1 MQTQVSDAGFCDDN
15 GNPSQLFRIAF
26 TCPLK
31 IYYYQETWNLVCTS
45 YAIFY
50 LNRHSCFV
58 QLSPLVPAGIYLI
71 VLENLP
77 TRHLSEKKWVHKKAI
92 QSVANTFF
100 WWTNTNTNI
109 IPKRHIIWILIWILF
124 LTPLVTN
131 MNKKIIWRKK
141 FTNNIR
147 IFKYIWIFENYQKEM
162 KIIWKNY
169 LQIIFKCIR
178 IFEYI
183 LVLENYHMLLLPTS
197 LKILDTI
204 SKLFW
209 VISSR

>member
-1 MQTQVSDAGFCDDN
+1 M
-15 GNPSQLFRIAF
+15 
-26 TCPLK
+26 
-31 IYYYQETWNLVCTS
+31 CTS
-45 YAIFY
+45 YEIFY

-58 QLSPLVPAGIYLI
+58 QLSPLVPVGIYLI

-100 WWTNTNTNI
+100 LWTNTNTNI
-109 IPKRHIIWILIWILF
+109 IPKRHIIWIWIWILF

-131 MNKKIIWRKK
+131 MNKKIIWKQNSQII
-141 FTNNIR
+141 FEYIR

-162 KIIWKNY
+162 KIIWKKH
-169 LQIIFKCIR
+169 LQIIFEFIR
-178 IFEYI
+178 IFEFI
-183 LVLENYHMLLLPTS
+183 LILENYHMLLLPTS

-204 SKLFW
+204 SKPFW
-209 VISSR
+209 LLYILLIWLNIWRQTLSCSVFTISGEFGV